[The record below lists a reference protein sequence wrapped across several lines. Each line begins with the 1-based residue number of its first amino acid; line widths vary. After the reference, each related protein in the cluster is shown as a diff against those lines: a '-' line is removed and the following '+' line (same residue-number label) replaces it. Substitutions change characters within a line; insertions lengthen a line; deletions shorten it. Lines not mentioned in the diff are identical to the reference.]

1 MRSREM
7 KKRRNYFIYGY
18 EINEKELNP
27 YKAITY
33 IEDAVRVKNWRS
45 IGFYNLKLGNL
56 FYYVEQKNNKK
67 IFKLSNKQV
76 DASYTNVAEYLE
88 GSNEYAFRAIASAI
102 KILIYKT
109 LNFDKREWSLVG
121 KEGLK

>member
-1 MRSREM
+1 M

-33 IEDAVRVKNWRS
+33 IEDAVRVKNWRR

-56 FYYVEQKNNKK
+56 FYCVEQKNNKK

-76 DASYTNVAEYLE
+76 DNSYTNVAEYLE
-88 GSNEYAFRAIASAI
+88 GSNEYAFHAIASAI

-109 LNFDKREWSLVG
+109 LNFDKKEWLLVG
-121 KEGLK
+121 KEGLKCADS